1 MENLKQ
7 NPIVKKLGL
16 NRILLVCVLIL
27 MFLVFKVVLG
37 NKFPAVDSIKS
48 TLNYVYFLGFL
59 SLGVTFVIATGGID
73 FSIGPVMFC
82 CALVS
87 GYCMTSYKVPC
98 AVAMI
103 LCILIGL
110 CFGIFN
116 GWMVSYMSVPPFI
129 ISMASM
135 NIAKGIA
142 SVFTKT
148 QSVSWPA
155 ASDANGWFRNIV
167 SVNGFPVGI
176 IIFLGMAV
184 ICGIVLYNTKPG
196 RYILCLGSNKEA
208 VRLSGVNT
216 KKWEMLAYVICGFL
230 VGIGALFFVATYTTV
245 QPGYGDQYNNEAIAG
260 CVMGGTSMV
269 GGLACEVILT
279 MKDIDKSF
287 PGVHALDHVNFE
299 VKRGE
304 VHALMGE
311 NGAGKSTLMKVLTG
325 IYQKDSGSIVYKGQ
339 ETEFHNTREAQ
350 DAGVVI
356 VHQELNMVGDLT
368 VAQNIFIG
376 REPKK
381 GFRIDDKKMIED
393 SKKLFQDLNIE
404 INPKEKMKNLT
415 VGKQQ
420 MCEIAKAISHKAE
433 VIIFDEPSAALTEKE
448 IADLFEIIRDL
459 RKKNLGIV
467 YISHRMDEIKTIT
480 DRVTVMRDGGYVGT
494 LITKD
499 STKEDIINMMVG
511 RVIYEDPK
519 QESAVPADAPV
530 VLKVEHLNAG
540 KMVQDVSFEL
550 RKGEILGFSGLMGAG
565 RTETARALFGADPKQ
580 SGKISIMGKDGQLHE
595 VTINSPQDAVK
606 CGIGYL
612 SEDRR
617 RYGCVVQKSVTENT
631 TLATMEEFTN
641 GIFINKAKEKKVAEK
656 YVNELATKTPT
667 TDQLVVN
674 LSGGNQQK
682 VVIAKWLTRDSDIL
696 IFDEPTRGIDVGA
709 KNEIYKLMNRL
720 AAEGKSIIM
729 ISSEMTEV
737 LRMSDRIIIMCEG
750 KVTGCID
757 ISEATQENIM
767 DKATRNI
774 D

>member
-1 MENLKQ
+1 
-7 NPIVKKLGL
+7 
-16 NRILLVCVLIL
+16 
-27 MFLVFKVVLG
+27 
-37 NKFPAVDSIKS
+37 
-48 TLNYVYFLGFL
+48 
-59 SLGVTFVIATGGID
+59 
-73 FSIGPVMFC
+73 
-82 CALVS
+82 
-87 GYCMTSYKVPC
+87 
-98 AVAMI
+98 
-103 LCILIGL
+103 
-110 CFGIFN
+110 
-116 GWMVSYMSVPPFI
+116 
-129 ISMASM
+129 
-135 NIAKGIA
+135 
-142 SVFTKT
+142 
-148 QSVSWPA
+148 
-155 ASDANGWFRNIV
+155 
-167 SVNGFPVGI
+167 
-176 IIFLGMAV
+176 
-184 ICGIVLYNTKPG
+184 
-196 RYILCLGSNKEA
+196 
-208 VRLSGVNT
+208 
-216 KKWEMLAYVICGFL
+216 
-230 VGIGALFFVATYTTV
+230 
-245 QPGYGDQYNNEAIAG
+245 
-260 CVMGGTSMV
+260 MG
-269 GGLACEVILT
+269 EVILT
-279 MKDIDKSF
+279 MKGIDKSF
-287 PGVHALDHVNFE
+287 PGVHALDHVDFE

-325 IYQKDSGSIVYKGQ
+325 IYQKDSGSIKYKGQ
-339 ETEFHNTREAQ
+339 EVEFHNTREAQ

-376 REPKK
+376 REPRK

-393 SKKLFQDLNIE
+393 SKKLFKDLNIE
-404 INPKEKMKNLT
+404 INPREKMKNLT

-459 RKKNLGIV
+459 RKKDLGIV

-519 QESAVPADAPV
+519 QESAVAPDAPV

-606 CGIGYL
+606 YGIGYL

-617 RYGCVVQKSVTENT
+617 RYGVVVQKSVTENT

-641 GIFINKAKEKKVAEK
+641 GIFINKAKEKKITEK
-656 YVNELATKTPT
+656 YVQELATKTPT

-750 KVTGCID
+750 KVTGSID

-774 D
+774 N

>member
-1 MENLKQ
+1 M
-7 NPIVKKLGL
+7 
-16 NRILLVCVLIL
+16 
-27 MFLVFKVVLG
+27 
-37 NKFPAVDSIKS
+37 
-48 TLNYVYFLGFL
+48 
-59 SLGVTFVIATGGID
+59 
-73 FSIGPVMFC
+73 
-82 CALVS
+82 
-87 GYCMTSYKVPC
+87 
-98 AVAMI
+98 
-103 LCILIGL
+103 
-110 CFGIFN
+110 
-116 GWMVSYMSVPPFI
+116 
-129 ISMASM
+129 
-135 NIAKGIA
+135 
-142 SVFTKT
+142 
-148 QSVSWPA
+148 
-155 ASDANGWFRNIV
+155 
-167 SVNGFPVGI
+167 
-176 IIFLGMAV
+176 
-184 ICGIVLYNTKPG
+184 
-196 RYILCLGSNKEA
+196 
-208 VRLSGVNT
+208 
-216 KKWEMLAYVICGFL
+216 
-230 VGIGALFFVATYTTV
+230 
-245 QPGYGDQYNNEAIAG
+245 GD
-260 CVMGGTSMV
+260 
-269 GGLACEVILT
+269 VILT

-299 VKRGE
+299 VRRGE

-325 IYQKDSGSIVYKGQ
+325 IYQKDSGSITYKGQ
-339 ETEFHNTREAQ
+339 EVAFHNTREAQ
-350 DAGVVI
+350 DNGVVI

-381 GFRIDDKKMIED
+381 GIRVDDKKMIED
-393 SKKLFQDLNIE
+393 SKKLFKDLNIE
-404 INPKEKMKNLT
+404 IDPREKMSNLT

-448 IADLFEIIRDL
+448 IADLFVIIRDL
-459 RKKNLGIV
+459 REKNLGIV
-467 YISHRMDEIKTIT
+467 YISHRMDEIKVIT

-519 QESAVPADAPV
+519 EHSMVAPDAPV

-580 SGKISIMGKDGQLHE
+580 SGKISIMDKSGQLRE

-606 CGIGYL
+606 YGIGYL
-612 SEDRR
+612 SEDR
-617 RYGCVVQKSVTENT
+617 YGVVVQKSVNENT

-641 GIFINKAKEKKVAEK
+641 GIFINKAKEKEVSER
-656 YVNELATKTPT
+656 YVKELATKTPSG
-667 TDQLVVN
+667 DQLVVN

-709 KNEIYKLMNRL
+709 KNEIYKLMSKL

-729 ISSEMTEV
+729 ISSEMTEI
-737 LRMSDRIIIMCEG
+737 LRLSDRIIVMCEG
-750 KVTGCID
+750 KVTGNID
-757 ISEATQENIM
+757 ISEATQEHIM

>member
-1 MENLKQ
+1 
-7 NPIVKKLGL
+7 
-16 NRILLVCVLIL
+16 
-27 MFLVFKVVLG
+27 
-37 NKFPAVDSIKS
+37 
-48 TLNYVYFLGFL
+48 
-59 SLGVTFVIATGGID
+59 
-73 FSIGPVMFC
+73 
-82 CALVS
+82 
-87 GYCMTSYKVPC
+87 
-98 AVAMI
+98 
-103 LCILIGL
+103 
-110 CFGIFN
+110 
-116 GWMVSYMSVPPFI
+116 
-129 ISMASM
+129 
-135 NIAKGIA
+135 
-142 SVFTKT
+142 
-148 QSVSWPA
+148 
-155 ASDANGWFRNIV
+155 
-167 SVNGFPVGI
+167 
-176 IIFLGMAV
+176 
-184 ICGIVLYNTKPG
+184 
-196 RYILCLGSNKEA
+196 
-208 VRLSGVNT
+208 
-216 KKWEMLAYVICGFL
+216 
-230 VGIGALFFVATYTTV
+230 
-245 QPGYGDQYNNEAIAG
+245 
-260 CVMGGTSMV
+260 MG
-269 GGLACEVILT
+269 EVILT

-530 VLKVEHLNAG
+530 VLKVVHLNAG

-550 RKGEILGFSGLMGAG
+550 KKGEILGFSGLMGAG

-617 RYGCVVQKSVTENT
+617 RYGVVVQKSVTENT
-631 TLATMEEFTN
+631 TLATMENFTN
-641 GIFINKAKEKKVAEK
+641 GLFINKAKEKEVTEK
-656 YVNELATKTPT
+656 YVKELATKTPT

>member
-1 MENLKQ
+1 M
-7 NPIVKKLGL
+7 
-16 NRILLVCVLIL
+16 
-27 MFLVFKVVLG
+27 
-37 NKFPAVDSIKS
+37 
-48 TLNYVYFLGFL
+48 
-59 SLGVTFVIATGGID
+59 
-73 FSIGPVMFC
+73 
-82 CALVS
+82 
-87 GYCMTSYKVPC
+87 
-98 AVAMI
+98 
-103 LCILIGL
+103 
-110 CFGIFN
+110 
-116 GWMVSYMSVPPFI
+116 
-129 ISMASM
+129 
-135 NIAKGIA
+135 
-142 SVFTKT
+142 
-148 QSVSWPA
+148 
-155 ASDANGWFRNIV
+155 
-167 SVNGFPVGI
+167 
-176 IIFLGMAV
+176 
-184 ICGIVLYNTKPG
+184 
-196 RYILCLGSNKEA
+196 
-208 VRLSGVNT
+208 
-216 KKWEMLAYVICGFL
+216 
-230 VGIGALFFVATYTTV
+230 
-245 QPGYGDQYNNEAIAG
+245 GD
-260 CVMGGTSMV
+260 
-269 GGLACEVILT
+269 VILT

-299 VKRGE
+299 VRRGE

-325 IYQKDSGSIVYKGQ
+325 IYQKDSGSITYKGQ
-339 ETEFHNTREAQ
+339 EVAFHNTREAQ
-350 DAGVVI
+350 DNGVVI

-381 GFRIDDKKMIED
+381 GIRVDDKKMIED
-393 SKKLFQDLNIE
+393 SKKLFKDLNIE
-404 INPKEKMKNLT
+404 IDPREKMSNLT

-448 IADLFEIIRDL
+448 IADLFVIIRDL
-459 RKKNLGIV
+459 REKNLGIV
-467 YISHRMDEIKTIT
+467 YISHRMDEIKVIT

-519 QESAVPADAPV
+519 EHSMVAPDAPV

-580 SGKISIMGKDGQLHE
+580 SGKISIMDKSGQLRE

-606 CGIGYL
+606 YGIGYL

-617 RYGCVVQKSVTENT
+617 RYGVVVQKSVYENT

-641 GIFINKAKEKKVAEK
+641 GIFINKAKEKEVSER
-656 YVNELATKTPT
+656 YVKELATKTPSG
-667 TDQLVVN
+667 DQLVVN

-709 KNEIYKLMNRL
+709 KNEIYKLMSKL

-729 ISSEMTEV
+729 ISSEMTEI
-737 LRMSDRIIIMCEG
+737 LRLSDRIIVMCEG
-750 KVTGCID
+750 KVTGNID
-757 ISEATQENIM
+757 ISEATQEHIM